1 MPSYDQFSPAY
12 DATQQ
17 YNASAAGGGTGMSGI
32 LGGSGGNGMGMLAY
46 MLPLVAGALSGGR
59 IDPSPFYGALA
70 SMQKRDQARIARN
83 IELQRQQQADLR
95 AQQIHKLRVAELEG
109 KASDRNRTKA
119 LREELDTPEGLA
131 RFEAMSPIQQA
142 MTLKALGIDR
152 EDLTGKTY
160 KPDRQWIGIGGG
172 KEQLMLISRDG
183 KMQPATGPDGKSVI
197 QQRWKPTD
205 SGSGDSAD
213 ALYRS
218 VNPGRLFAHI
228 DNLLRKPNASRE
240 DLLSAR
246 SMLDGVLREQTRAK
260 PTQAGVVRAAPTEQ
274 SLSRMRALNERL
286 GDDTAITRTLS
297 QSPTSPPTALP
308 DVSEDAQIVPEVV
321 PLETDPS
328 QLGTGQPTGT
338 QTDPSQLG
346 TGQPTGTQ
354 TDAAQLGMGQ
364 TQAPTS
370 AFVIPFGPNFEN
382 NVKLAMQNFT
392 GSEIP
397 VTGNRGGVPYKR
409 FTTAQGDEIVYIDKS
424 TGAEKQKGLG
434 APLHRRA
441 IHFLEAETLRLRQ
454 ALVEGKVKVGIP
466 GAFEAEYAGLIRQF
480 PSLAKSYRNLTGRKL
495 DTAESDFRARVE
507 SLVLGL
513 QELVTLEKGKFSDRD
528 VKRVKKALLDVDYTT
543 DTIKALTGLERIQNL
558 LDYADSYYFDDK
570 RYAEHYANQRFRAQ

>member
-95 AQQIHKLRVAELEG
+95 AQQLHKLRVAELEG
-109 KASDRNRTKA
+109 KASDRNRTEA

-160 KPDRQWIGIGGG
+160 KTERQWIGIGGG

-218 VNPGRLFAHI
+218 INPGRLFNQI
-228 DNLLRKPNASRE
+228 DKLLRDPNTSQE

-246 SMLDGVLREQTRAK
+246 SMLDGVIREQTRAK

-338 QTDPSQLG
+338 QTD
-346 TGQPTGTQ
+346 
-354 TDAAQLGMGQ
+354 AAQLGMGQ
-364 TQAPTS
+364 TQTPTS

-409 FTTAQGDEIVYIDKS
+409 FTTSQGDEIVYIDKS

-570 RYAEHYANQRFRAQ
+570 RYAEYYANRRFRAQ